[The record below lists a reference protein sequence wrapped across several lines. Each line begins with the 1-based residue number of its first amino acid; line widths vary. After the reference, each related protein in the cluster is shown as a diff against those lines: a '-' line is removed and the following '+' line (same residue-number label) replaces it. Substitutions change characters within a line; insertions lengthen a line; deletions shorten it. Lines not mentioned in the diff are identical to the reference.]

1 MKLDTFN
8 LVWTYFS
15 ISGRPALCRTLIV
28 GTLFFQFVVTF
39 RPTGNQGYVAYPY
52 GIPSLVIPQPCQA
65 NALQE
70 KVNYIC
76 AHGRIWCLPGWKVN
90 L

>member
-1 MKLDTFN
+1 MTLGIFHPFRVPF
-8 LVWTYFS
+8 L
-15 ISGRPALCRTLIV
+15 ISDAPALCRTFII
-28 GTLFFQFVVTF
+28 GTILFRFVVTF

-76 AHGRIWCLPGWKVN
+76 AHGRIWCLPGWKVS

>member
-1 MKLDTFN
+1 MKLDTFHQFRTCF
-8 LVWTYFS
+8 LTS
-15 ISGRPALCRTLIV
+15 DRPALCRTFIIC
-28 GTLFFQFVVTF
+28 TFFLHFVVTF

-76 AHGRIWCLPGWKVN
+76 AHGRIWCLPGWKVS